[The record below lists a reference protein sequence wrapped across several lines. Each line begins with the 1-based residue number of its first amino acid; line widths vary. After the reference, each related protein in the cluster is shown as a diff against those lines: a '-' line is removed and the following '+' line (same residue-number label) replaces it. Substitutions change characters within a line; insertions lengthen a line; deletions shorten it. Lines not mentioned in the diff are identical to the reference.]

1 MNEIKKEARKRQA
14 QSIIKNLEKRNME
27 GYYYPTC
34 EEATN
39 AILSWIPDGA
49 SVTWGGSESIKECGL
64 LDALKNGNYEVLD
77 RSNARTNEEQRAYL
91 QKAVGAD
98 YFFMS
103 SNAVTLDGQLV
114 NIDGNGNRVACLI
127 NGPKYVVLVVGMNKI
142 VSDVE
147 SAVPRIR
154 NIASPPNG
162 VRLHTNTPCEITGKC
177 GDCHAPGCMC
187 SQIVITRHNRHTGR
201 IKVVFVGEELGY

>member
-103 SNAVTLDGQLV
+103 SN
-114 NIDGNGNRVACLI
+114 
-127 NGPKYVVLVVGMNKI
+127 GPKYVVLVVGMNKI